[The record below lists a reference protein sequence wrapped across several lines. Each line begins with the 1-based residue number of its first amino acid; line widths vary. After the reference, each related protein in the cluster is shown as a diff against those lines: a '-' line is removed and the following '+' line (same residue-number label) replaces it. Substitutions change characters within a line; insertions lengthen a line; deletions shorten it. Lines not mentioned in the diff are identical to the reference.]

1 VKSSPQLLI
10 PLEARSDWERALE
23 GTPHAF
29 AHTWTSCKAMSLTTR
44 WPTFLYVWQDGPSR
58 VVCAIAERGDGNEV
72 DVVTPYG
79 FGGFVG
85 HRSGP
90 ALLEDWSRFA
100 LERGYVCGYLGL
112 NPVLTPSVCRTAPD
126 YREHNDVYVLELG
139 RGLEAL
145 HSGLSSNR
153 RRQLRAVE
161 SGTAH
166 ISHDRD
172 RLAAFFLAEI
182 DEFLRSSGASS
193 TYEFNAATWR
203 TLLGLDDVLLV
214 GAEGADGDLV
224 AACVFAHTPYC
235 AEYLFGVSRSD
246 GRKYSASLIWAGA
259 ALLAEKGVPRMNL
272 GGGARRADGIAEFK
286 RRFGGVR
293 LPLGAL
299 TQVYRPAEYA
309 ALCSAVGRDPA
320 DRTGFFPAYRAP
332 VVTPSGAAVPLS

>member
-1 VKSSPQLLI
+1 
-10 PLEARSDWERALE
+10 
-23 GTPHAF
+23 
-29 AHTWTSCKAMSLTTR
+29 
-44 WPTFLYVWQDGPSR
+44 
-58 VVCAIAERGDGNEV
+58 VCAIAERGDGNEV

-259 ALLAEKGVPRMNL
+259 ALLAERGVPRMNL

-293 LPLGAL
+293 LSLGAL

-332 VVTPSGAAVPLS
+332 GVTPSAAAAPMS